1 MVDREFGC
9 FWGED
14 VFYLYRGC
22 FEPLCRWLIRSLG
35 GLGAG
40 IYFLFI
46 GGCFEPLC
54 TWLIGS
60 LGGFGAGMYFI
71 FIGGCFEPLCR
82 SESVVSIHQLGLTNY
97 LTT

>member
-1 MVDREFGC
+1 MYVVDREFGC
-9 FWGED
+9 FWGGD

-22 FEPLCRWLIRSLG
+22 FEPLCRWLIR
-35 GLGAG
+35 
-40 IYFLFI
+40 
-46 GGCFEPLC
+46 
-54 TWLIGS
+54 S